1 MAAMIFTLKSG
12 AIVTNKSRVFS
23 ALLNGNSTRK
33 QAISTS
39 QSAGKRE
46 HTYITSM
53 QDTQMQVILLGA
65 IEATRMLLPLFLVE
79 DVQKS

>member
-12 AIVTNKSRVFS
+12 AIVTNKSWVFS
-23 ALLNGNSTRK
+23 ALHNGSYSRS

-79 DVQKS
+79 DGQKS